1 MTNEEKKEKF
11 VGIIDGIISEL
22 DFSDKN
28 DKHFMALLERVRT
41 LVEGIYTD
49 APTEDTDEDPEQEET
64 PEEPEQDDTIK
75 AEPLDGYPLKDSTIE
90 LSDKCTDHIRK
101 HAERLNRIMGID
113 VEESIESIR
122 QNITK
127 VFIGVLHQ
135 TLQAKDN
142 NESMDVNKFYT
153 DNLYG
158 DRFYAGNVKDG
169 KVYSDLNS
177 PVQCSDTTIA
187 KEILD
192 LVHKNM

>member
-11 VGIIDGIISEL
+11 VGIIDDIISEL
-22 DFSDKN
+22 DFSDTN
-28 DKHFMALLERVRT
+28 DKHFMGILERVRT
-41 LVEGIYTD
+41 IVEGIYTD
-49 APTEDTDEDPEQEET
+49 VPTEDTDSEQEET
-64 PEEPEQDDTIK
+64 PEEPEQDDVIK
-75 AEPLDGYPLKDSTIE
+75 AEPLNGYPLKDYTVN
-90 LSDKCTDHIRK
+90 LSDECTMHIRK
-101 HAERLNRIMGID
+101 QAERLNRVMGID
-113 VEESIESIR
+113 VEESINSIH

-135 TLQAKDN
+135 TLQAKDK

-158 DRFYAGNVKDG
+158 DRLYSGKVEEG

-177 PVQCSDTTIA
+177 PVQCSDTVIA

-192 LVHKNM
+192 MVHKNLKK